1 MSLLWEELFLPALLS
16 TSPSFPLED
25 HLSHFQSMAGWGWS
39 QTSVPKEV
47 HELSLGNESIPSPAL
62 AQHVIL
68 QRIFVIL
75 LQRMWYHIPGDIR
88 KRKDS
93 HLHWIMETCTSLEP
107 GSRILTLLFSV
118 LWFSNCLSLV
128 IQMSKSFTHI
138 FQSFKLSTKKR
149 ILISNILP
157 LIKWSI
163 RSQSQE
169 YLKGGLLWWSTG

>member
-1 MSLLWEELFLPALLS
+1 MERAISACPAVYVPQFSFGGPPLSLS
-16 TSPSFPLED
+16 I
-25 HLSHFQSMAGWGWS
+25 HVAGWGWS

-47 HELSLGNESIPSPAL
+47 HELALGNETIASPAL

-68 QRIFVIL
+68 HRISEG
-75 LQRMWYHIPGDIR
+75 MWFHIPRDIG

-93 HLHWIMETCTSLEP
+93 HLYWIVETYTSLEP
-107 GSRILTLLFSV
+107 GGRILTRYFSV

-128 IQMSKSFTHI
+128 IQMSKSLTHI

-163 RSQSQE
+163 RSQSQ
-169 YLKGGLLWWSTG
+169 